1 MMMPPWK
8 PSVPI
13 HPAPG
18 SGLSLQCRL
27 AGSVVATDQ
36 DAVEYPS
43 RMDDSWYPER
53 HPTLPRRRVVN
64 EEE

>member
-1 MMMPPWK
+1 MPPWK

-18 SGLSLQCRL
+18 SGFSLQCRL
-27 AGSVVATDQ
+27 AGNVVASDQ

-43 RMDDSWYPER
+43 RMDDSWYPEP
-53 HPTLPRRRVVN
+53 HPTRLCRRVVDDG
-64 EEE
+64 E